1 MHAAVVTAFDSPPRY
16 AEVPDPVAR
25 DEDEMVVEVLAAG
38 LHPRVRSQA
47 DGSHYSSTGA
57 LPLIPGIDGVV
68 RDADGHLRYAILDDT
83 SLGTMAQ
90 RTVIDRDRSVVVPDD
105 VDPVVLAAAMNPAM
119 SSWVAL
125 RRRVTFRPGESVL
138 VLGATGNA
146 GRMAVQVARLF
157 GASRVVGAA
166 RDVAALPSLIPLG
179 ADEVL
184 PLDRVADAADVDVVI
199 DYLWGEPAAAAMVA
213 LVTARPD
220 RGRPL
225 TWIQIGSV
233 AGSACPV
240 PSAALRAARLQI
252 VGSGIGSV
260 PGRDWQEELP
270 QLVEAVTHGAFDVRA
285 KVVPLS
291 RVERAWSESPSGGER
306 IVLVP

>member
-1 MHAAVVTAFDSPPRY
+1 MHAAVVTAFDVPPRY
-16 AEVPDPVAR
+16 EEVPDPVAHG
-25 DEDEMVVEVLAAG
+25 DDEMVVDVLAAG

-47 DGSHYSSTGA
+47 DGSHYSSTGD
-57 LPLIPGIDGVV
+57 LPLVPGIDGVV
-68 RDADGHLRYAILDDT
+68 RDADGRLRYAILDDT
-83 SLGTMAQ
+83 SIGTMAQ

-125 RRRVTFRPGESVL
+125 RRRVTFRPGQSVL

-157 GASRVVGAA
+157 GASRVIGAA

-179 ADEVL
+179 ADEAL

-213 LVTARPD
+213 LAMARPD

-225 TWIQIGSV
+225 MWIRSDRSPV
-233 AGSACPV
+233 LPAPFPRPLCAPPVCRSSEAASARCRV
-240 PSAALRAARLQI
+240 VTGRRNCRNWWRRSHMARSTSARRPSR
-252 VGSGIGSV
+252 
-260 PGRDWQEELP
+260 
-270 QLVEAVTHGAFDVRA
+270 
-285 KVVPLS
+285 
-291 RVERAWSESPSGGER
+291 
-306 IVLVP
+306 